1 MNLRTI
7 LEAFEHTKAAKG
19 QVPFRTSDLTAPHI
33 DAVLKFIAKEKGIPL
48 ADLHA
53 QVDKW
58 LKDKDVIELSKKSPI
73 LYETIAKNAIESAV
87 FDLVEEHKVDI
98 KTSPKFNTVMFYK
111 LVRYIM
117 HDHKQ
122 FFPLHNWHDEKV
134 LYSPVFILT
143 PDADAEAKDKSLSAI
158 KTAAAYPDG
167 RFVFYKPFMQRLLD
181 YAHLIGIKPKGSKY
195 KTNKGD
201 IPDEWAYVEFLIIH
215 EFMHYTYADFHYMK
229 KLKADPEIINWVGDF
244 RSNYLLAK
252 SGYTQLPMGLFSDD
266 VNYDRQ
272 KSYKEMYKV
281 VKDEFD
287 KLTPPLQKK
296 LRELL
301 KQFMD
306 DHVEGIGDDEGSGGE
321 GEEKERKPGKPG
333 QGGKVGD
340 KEGKEKG
347 KSGTPGK
354 PGDLEGEG
362 DIFDKIDKAHEEVER
377 KLNKAEEN
385 KTAPIKPDQQS
396 KIGTNKSDAGPKRS
410 NTDQEYNWENLKPT
424 FNWMTLLSH
433 FVKTATSVEDTYAKP
448 NKRMSTSIH
457 TAAQMGAAAVKPG
470 EITSQSILKL
480 AVCVDSSGSMSFA
493 LPRIYSE
500 LRKLMKSPQLSGSF
514 VLIKYSDSYKGFLCD
529 LKKGTYGALADIS
542 KPKSTGPGS
551 TPLTPA
557 KLEKGNTEEL
567 FKTTYG
573 GGTKFNGPV
582 VNDMLA
588 LLKQG
593 FAIIIC
599 TDSDILWD
607 TNYPYLEKLFAAGG
621 NNLGVIFD
629 RKDSFIAFAK
639 KRKAVSKT
647 VTYFAPN
654 A

>member
-33 DAVLKFIAKEKGIPL
+33 DAVLKFISKEKGVPL
-48 ADLHA
+48 TDLHA

-58 LKDKDVIELSKKSPI
+58 LKDKDIIELSKKSPI

-87 FDLVEEHKVDI
+87 FDLVEEHKVDV
-98 KTSPKFNTVMFYK
+98 KTSPKFSTVMFYK

-143 PDADAEAKDKSLSAI
+143 PDPEAEAKDKSLSSI

-181 YAHLIGIKPKGSKY
+181 YAHLIGIKAKGSKY
-195 KTNKGD
+195 KSNNGD
-201 IPDEWAYVEFLIIH
+201 IPDEWAYIEFVVIH

-272 KSYKEMYKV
+272 KTYKEMYKV

-296 LRELL
+296 LKELL

-306 DHVEGIGDDEGSGGE
+306 DHPDFPGEPGKGGE
-321 GEEKERKPGKPG
+321 GEEKEGEGEGKPGK
-333 QGGKVGD
+333 GGKGD
-340 KEGKEKG
+340 KEDKEKKDG
-347 KSGTPGK
+347 KGGTPGK
-354 PGDLEGEG
+354 PGDVEGEG

-385 KTAPIKPDQQS
+385 KTAPIKPDQKS
-396 KIGTNKSDAGPKRS
+396 KIGTNKTETGPKRS
-410 NTDQEYNWENLKPT
+410 NSEQEFNWENLKPT
-424 FNWMTLLSH
+424 FNWTTLLSH
-433 FVKTATSVEDTYAKP
+433 FAKTASSVEDTYSRP

-457 TAAQMGAAAVKPG
+457 AASEMGAAAVKPG
-470 EITSQSILKL
+470 EITSQSVLKL

-500 LRKLMKSPQLSGSF
+500 LRKLMKSPQISGSF

-529 LKKGTYGALADIS
+529 LKKGTYGVLDDIS
-542 KPKSTGPGS
+542 KPKT
-551 TPLTPA
+551 TR
-557 KLEKGNTEEL
+557 LEKGNTEEL

-573 GGTKFNGPV
+573 GGTEFNGPV
-582 VNDMLA
+582 VDDMLA

-621 NNLGVIFD
+621 NNLGIIFD
-629 RKDSFIAFAK
+629 RQDSFVAFAR

-647 VTYFAPN
+647 VTYFAPK